1 MKVKISILTFFICT
15 IFSIGSYNSDIIEEV
30 LKKTDCEV
38 VESGIV
44 FNLSNVKSD
53 DVLSIEKSLDEF
65 KSECEINVD
74 KTPLEEERLDIY
86 IISKNKNKNIKSL
99 KYDIQKTLGVKNI
112 NIKSNVYYKGK
123 LKEDDLEKY
132 KFIMEKQLLANGCKN
147 IKTSP
152 IENGVVG
159 TANTSTY
166 DYIETN
172 EGRVDIS
179 FALCRYKSGT
189 YIIIGSPIITCGY

>member
-15 IFSIGSYNSDIIEEV
+15 IFSISNYNSDAMEEI
-30 LKKTDCEV
+30 LKKTNCEV

-53 DVLSIEKSLDEF
+53 DVLSIEKSLEDF
-65 KSECEINVD
+65 KSQCNINID
-74 KTPLEEERLDIY
+74 KTPLEERRLDIY
-86 IISKNKNKNIKSL
+86 IDSKNKNIKSL
-99 KYDIQKTLGVKNI
+99 KDDIQKRLTVKNI

-123 LKEDDLEKY
+123 LKEDNLNKY
-132 KFIMEKQLLANGCKN
+132 KFSVEKQLLANGCKN

-152 IENGVVG
+152 INNGVVG
-159 TANTSTY
+159 TAYTSTY
-166 DYIETN
+166 DYNETK

-179 FALCRYKSGT
+179 FALCKYKSGT

>member
-30 LKKTDCEV
+30 LKKTECEV

-44 FNLSNVKSD
+44 FNLSNVKAD
-53 DVLSIEKSLDEF
+53 DVLSIEMSLDDF
-65 KSECEINVD
+65 KSQCEINID
-74 KTPLEEERLDIY
+74 KTPLEEKRLDIY
-86 IISKNKNKNIKSL
+86 VISKNKNIKSL
-99 KYDIQKTLGVKNI
+99 KYDIQKRLGVKNI

-123 LKEDDLEKY
+123 LKEDDLDKY
-132 KFIMEKQLLANGCKN
+132 KFIIEKQLLANGCKN
-147 IKTSP
+147 IETSP
-152 IENGVVG
+152 IKNGVVG
-159 TANTSTY
+159 TAYTSTY
-166 DYIETN
+166 DYIETK

-179 FALCRYKSGT
+179 FALCKYKSGT

>member
-15 IFSIGSYNSDIIEEV
+15 IFSIGSYNSDVIEEV
-30 LKKTDCEV
+30 LKKTECEI

-53 DVLSIEKSLDEF
+53 DVLSIEKSLDDF
-65 KSECEINVD
+65 MSECQISID
-74 KTPLEEERLDIY
+74 KTPLQEKRLDIY
-86 IISKNKNKNIKSL
+86 IISKNKNIKSL
-99 KYDIQKTLGVKNI
+99 KYDIQKRLSVKNI

-123 LKEDDLEKY
+123 LKENDLEKY

-152 IENGVVG
+152 IKNGIVG
-159 TANTSTY
+159 TADASTY
-166 DYIETN
+166 DYIETK

-189 YIIIGSPIITCGY
+189 YIIVGSPIITCGY